1 MYKQLFI
8 AFILFLPLMILS
20 QNPEGDKFLYSG
32 NDSTQYSDSDFNAK
46 EIAAFLK
53 ERKLK
58 FRVEVGTSF
67 GTSFGSG
74 NYFGTYLAPHLSYS
88 ISPRFNINAGA
99 IINNSFGKYSYNPL
113 YSDVFTTNGSAFTRA
128 FIYFEGAYR
137 LNEKLTLTGAVYKE
151 INLLNVPDPAT
162 REFNLDRKGFIFG
175 IDYKLGENVFI
186 RGQIN
191 VSNGVNPYYPQPY
204 LGPSNNFPLSPSL
217 QPPSLNTMDYPF

>member
-20 QNPEGDKFLYSG
+20 QNPEEDNLLYSG
-32 NDSTQYSDSDFNAK
+32 NDSTQYSDSDFNAE
-46 EIAAFLK
+46 EIATFLK

-99 IINNSFGKYSYNPL
+99 IINNNFGRYSYNPF
-113 YSDVFTTNGSAFTRA
+113 YSDVSTIHGSGFTQTFV
-128 FIYFEGAYR
+128 YLEGAYR
-137 LNEKLTLTGAVYKE
+137 LNEKVTLTGAVYKE
-151 INLLNVPDPAT
+151 INLLNVPDPAAP
-162 REFNLDRKGFIFG
+162 EFNFNRKGFIFG

-191 VSNGVNPYYPQPY
+191 VSNGVNPYYNQPY
-204 LGPSNNFPLSPSL
+204 FGPSPNFPSSPSL
-217 QPPSLNTMDYPF
+217 PPPLLNTMDYPF

>member
-20 QNPEGDKFLYSG
+20 QNPEEDDLLYSG
-32 NDSTQYSDSDFNAK
+32 NDSTQYSNSDFNAE
-46 EIAAFLK
+46 EIATFLK
-53 ERKLK
+53 EKKLK

-88 ISPRFNINAGA
+88 ISPRFNLNAGA
-99 IINNSFGKYSYNPL
+99 IISHNFDRYSYNPL
-113 YSDVFTTNGSAFTRA
+113 YRDVSTIHSSGFTQTFV
-128 FIYFEGAYR
+128 YLEGAYR
-137 LNEKLTLTGAVYKE
+137 LNKKVTLTGAVYKE
-151 INLLNVPDPAT
+151 INLLNVPDPTT
-162 REFNLDRKGFIFG
+162 REFNFDRKGFIFG

-191 VSNGVNPYYPQPY
+191 VSNGVNPYYNQPY
-204 LGPSNNFPLSPSL
+204 FRPSPNFPSSPTL
-217 QPPSLNTMDYPF
+217 PPPLLNTMDYPF

>member
-8 AFILFLPLMILS
+8 AFILFIPLMILS
-20 QNPEGDKFLYSG
+20 QNLEGDKFLYSG
-32 NDSTQYSDSDFNAK
+32 NDSTQYSNSDYDAE

-88 ISPRFNINAGA
+88 ISPRFNLNAGA
-99 IINNSFGKYSYNPL
+99 IINNNFGRYSYNPF
-113 YSDVFTTNGSAFTRA
+113 YSDIHTIHGSGFTQT
-128 FIYFEGAYR
+128 YVYLEGAYR
-137 LNEKLTLTGAVYKE
+137 LNEKVTITGAVYKE
-151 INLLNVPDPAT
+151 INLLNVPDPAA
-162 REFNLDRKGFIFG
+162 REFNFDRKGFIFG

-191 VSNGVNPYYPQPY
+191 VSNGVNPYYTQPY
-204 LGPSNNFPLSPSL
+204 FRPSHNFPPTLP
-217 QPPSLNTMDYPF
+217 PPSLNTKDYPF